1 MGIERR
7 GLREV
12 SGRREQK
19 KMGVLRK
26 MENLFLGGKRE
37 VRTGAGELQIERL
50 TEF

>member
-1 MGIERR
+1 MGIEKR

-26 MENLFLGGKRE
+26 MENLFLRSKRE
-37 VRTGAGELQIERL
+37 VKTGEGEL
-50 TEF
+50 